1 MHKPL
6 LPSSIHPPFAPYSPG
21 IEVPSRSRLVFVSGQ
36 LGIDRDGNIPPD
48 CAGQAELAFANVAA
62 ILAEAGMGFG
72 DVVRINAYVTGR
84 EHLQPYMQVRNGLF
98 AEPFPAST
106 LMIVAGFARPEF
118 VVEIEAVAATP
129 G

>member
-1 MHKPL
+1 MHKSLSPTT
-6 LPSSIHPPFAPYSPG
+6 IHPPFAPYSPG
-21 IEVPSRSRLVFVSGQ
+21 VEVTSRSRFVFVSGQ
-36 LGIDRDGNIPPD
+36 LGIAADGSIPAD
-48 CAGQAELAFANVAA
+48 CAGQAQLAFANIEA
-62 ILAEAGMGFG
+62 ILGEAGMGLK
-72 DVVRINAYVTGR
+72 DIVRLNAYVTGR

-98 AEPFPAST
+98 EEPFPAST